1 MNQKHL
7 QWAQSHDW
15 GREAFLNDEKLFVIN
30 SEPAGSHGVSRG
42 AWIEFTSFENLRA
55 WAGY

>member
-7 QWAQSHDW
+7 KWARSHDW
-15 GREAFLNDEKLFVIN
+15 GREAFLKNGKLLVIN
-30 SEPAGSHGVSRG
+30 SEPAESYGVSRG
-42 AWIEFTSFENLRA
+42 AWIEFASFENLRA